1 MDHGWTSRPSN
12 KGDYTNH
19 SSRYTQGLKCLRY
32 THYSEQKTLCP
43 LRARGGGQDLN
54 GQNALSDT
62 NISLQWSLINIE
74 EKVSSMCHA
83 CTDLDTWIIK
93 EWVYYT
99 STK

>member
-54 GQNALSDT
+54 GQNPLSGT
-62 NISLQWSLINIE
+62 KISYDGPLRNKEHVLKTKIKKVGGCLIDRNCKIRE
-74 EKVSSMCHA
+74 
-83 CTDLDTWIIK
+83 TFLR
-93 EWVYYT
+93 
-99 STK
+99 